1 MLTAEP
7 IVQELLRRGV
17 AEYGMPAPAV
27 VAGRVKS
34 PMAASEH
41 SGSQNPDLAD
51 WPVWRKLIDRSGSNT
66 DRCLPPD
73 GISCLVRSTAK
84 RSEKPFTAVGR
95 AAPHLRAGPDF

>member
-17 AEYGMPAPAV
+17 AECGMPAPKV

-34 PMAASEH
+34 PMAVSEH

-66 DRCLPPD
+66 DRCLPPRRDFLPGAVD
-73 GISCLVRSTAK
+73 GEKERKTVYGSGACCSTLA
-84 RSEKPFTAVGR
+84 RRP
-95 AAPHLRAGPDF
+95 